1 MPPRIMIN
9 TNRNPSAAGSLR
21 ERARRYGQG
30 VRPALFAL
38 AVGVAIYY
46 VTAPSSGPEVGTV
59 AKDFDLA
66 LASGNG
72 NRFRLSD
79 HQGTPVLVE
88 AFASWCRACRNA
100 TPVLVEASRAER
112 AQQVR
117 FVAVGVNDSPE
128 DAYQAARSWGIPYD
142 VAVDDGSFARSYEI
156 SRLPTIL
163 LVSAEG
169 QVVHTAS
176 GSISRGKLE
185 SWLDEVGAARK
196 N

>member
-1 MPPRIMIN
+1 MNHGGRAH
-9 TNRNPSAAGSLR
+9 SARGSLR
-21 ERARRYGQG
+21 TRARRYWQG

-38 AVGVAIYY
+38 AVGLVIYY

-59 AKDFDLA
+59 AQDFDLA
-66 LASGNG
+66 LTSGPG
-72 NRFRLSD
+72 KRFRLSD

-100 TPVLVEASRAER
+100 TPILVEAARAER
-112 AQQVR
+112 AREVR

-128 DAYQAARSWGIPYD
+128 DASRAAQSWGIPYD
-142 VAVDDGSFARSYEI
+142 VAVDDGSFARSYQI

-169 QVVHTAS
+169 KVMHTTT
-176 GSISRGKLE
+176 GRVGRDQLE
-185 SWLDEVGAARK
+185 SWLSEAGAARK

>member
-1 MPPRIMIN
+1 MKDPHR
-9 TNRNPSAAGSLR
+9 RHSRPSNLKD
-21 ERARRYGQG
+21 RASRYWQG

-59 AKDFDLA
+59 AKDFELP
-66 LASGNG
+66 LASGEG
-72 NRFRLSD
+72 KRFRLSD
-79 HQGTPVLVE
+79 HHGTPVLVE

-100 TPVLVEASRAER
+100 TPILAEASRAER
-112 AQQVR
+112 ARQVR
-117 FVAVGVNDSPE
+117 FLAVGVNDSPE
-128 DAYQAARSWGIPYD
+128 DAFQAARSWGIPFD
-142 VAVDDGSFARSYEI
+142 VAVDDGSFARGYEI

-169 QVVHTAS
+169 KVVHTAS
-176 GSISRGKLE
+176 GSISRSKLE
-185 SWLDEVGAARK
+185 SWLDSVGATRS